1 MADGRTFKRIPK
13 SSKYKYV
20 AKMVGQNNYVMW
32 IANCLGASKHFENE
46 KEAAKWVDLRLISKG
61 KQPVNVLVKK

>member
-20 AKMVGQNNYVMW
+20 TKRECERGVIRWYAD
-32 IANCLGASKHFENE
+32 CLGGSKSFE
-46 KEAAKWVDLRLISKG
+46 KERDAAKWVDLRLIEKG
-61 KQPVNVLVKK
+61 KDPVNILVRK